1 MFGITRIEVIVVIP
15 NNLHNSKLD
24 MLIHLTNYILLHMF
38 SIKFMIFVVEDSNFA
53 NITFNGGSKVTSLS
67 ETTYLVKW
75 FLDEIFIG
83 EMDIAPGCWACFPLE
98 IGNWKV
104 EFWRQE
110 QLINTYDN
118 TLKDNYILFVAKF
131 QDTAPGKSIDI
142 KKLEDRVEIIQSKY
156 ECKYKY

>member
-1 MFGITRIEVIVVIP
+1 
-15 NNLHNSKLD
+15 
-24 MLIHLTNYILLHMF
+24 
-38 SIKFMIFVVEDSNFA
+38 MIFVVEDSNFA
-53 NITFNGGSKVTSLS
+53 NITFNGGAKVTSLS
-67 ETTYLVKW
+67 ESTYLVKW

-118 TLKDNYILFVAKF
+118 SLQGNYILFAAKF
-131 QDTAPGKSIDI
+131 QDSVPGKSIDI

-156 ECKYKY
+156 GCKTVCYFPNSERYNLPETVVPFRLNDHYEFRLMIEEWIA